1 MRIFP
6 VDFISL
12 TYKLDNPYY
21 HNVHKATE
29 ALGDAAQYHAKKA
42 KLICGGY
49 IILAVVAIFLIVYL
63 YLSSESDNSNNQ
75 NNEDTGKKD
84 VITTNDPKNQ
94 TITTTTPG
102 WNECMVP
109 PYCEN

>member
-1 MRIFP
+1 MRIYP
-6 VDFISL
+6 VDFICL
-12 TYKLDNPYY
+12 TYKLDNLYY

-75 NNEDTGKKD
+75 SNNMDSDQKGQ
-84 VITTNDPKNQ
+84 NQ
-94 TITTTTPG
+94 NITTTPVTTSTG
-102 WNECMVP
+102 WDPCMVP
-109 PYCEN
+109 PYCP